1 MKYLFLILCG
11 CCYITQTKAQQLNL
25 EQAINI
31 ALKNNFDI
39 QIAKN
44 NVDVSVINNNIGMA
58 GGLPTVTATASDQQS
73 IVNINQKLNT
83 GLILSRNGATS
94 NNLNANITGSMVLF
108 NGYRVV
114 TTKKRL
120 EELEKQS
127 QQQLNLQIQNTI
139 ALVMQQYFEVVR
151 LQANIKTLEVSIA
164 LSKQQLALTE
174 SRQAV
179 GYANNADVYQS
190 KINLNARE
198 QDLLNQQLIIQQA
211 KIDLLNTLNLK
222 PDSTIIIKDTIITD
236 ENVKLENVLSGID
249 KNPLVISLQ
258 HQIKINEL
266 TEKQIAAQRQPEIR
280 TNLGVNYG
288 RNQATGGQLLL
299 NQNYG
304 PFLNIGVSIPLY
316 NGGNIKRQ
324 EQTAKINTTNA
335 RLQKESAIALFKANT
350 SKMYQAYTNNLQQAA
365 TQKNTVAISE
375 NLVQLVLERYKLAQ
389 ATILEVQE
397 ALKSYEDAAFRLI
410 NFCFNAKMAEI
421 ELKRIAGTLY

>member
-1 MKYLFLILCG
+1 MKYLLVILCS
-11 CCYITQTKAQQLNL
+11 CYIIQANAQQLSL
-25 EQAINI
+25 QEAISI
-31 ALKNNFDI
+31 AIKNNFDI

-44 NVDVSVINNNIGMA
+44 NVDVSVINNHIGMA

-108 NGYRVV
+108 NGYRVI

-164 LSKQQLALTE
+164 LSKQQLALTQ

-190 KINLNARE
+190 KINLNTRE

-211 KIDLLNTLNLK
+211 KVDLLNILNLK
-222 PDSTIIIKDTIITD
+222 PDSAIIIKDIIVTD
-236 ENVKLENVLSGID
+236 ENLKLEDVLNGID

-266 TEKQIAAQRQPEIR
+266 AEKETAAQRQVELR
-280 TNLGVNYG
+280 TNVGINYG
-288 RNQATGGQLLL
+288 RNQANGGQLLL

-304 PFLNIGVSIPLY
+304 PFFNIGVSVPLY

-335 RLQKESAIALFKANT
+335 RLQKESAIAVFKANT
-350 SKMYQAYTNNLQQAA
+350 TKMYQAYTNNLQQAA

-397 ALKSYEDAAFRLI
+397 ALRSYEEAAFRLTNI
-410 NFCFNAKMAEI
+410 SFNAKMAEI

>member
-1 MKYLFLILCG
+1 MKYLLVILCS
-11 CCYITQTKAQQLNL
+11 CYIIQANAQQLSL
-25 EQAINI
+25 QEAISI
-31 ALKNNFDI
+31 AIKNNFDI

-44 NVDVSVINNNIGMA
+44 NVDVSVINNHIGMA

-164 LSKQQLALTE
+164 LSKQQLALTQ

-190 KINLNARE
+190 KINLNTRE
-198 QDLLNQQLIIQQA
+198 QDLLNQQLIIKQA
-211 KIDLLNTLNLK
+211 KVDLLNILNLK
-222 PDSTIIIKDTIITD
+222 PDSAIIIKDTIVTD
-236 ENVKLENVLSGID
+236 ENLKLEDVLNGID

-266 TEKQIAAQRQPEIR
+266 AEKETAAQRQVELRSNVGI
-280 TNLGVNYG
+280 NYG
-288 RNQATGGQLLL
+288 RNQANGGQLLL

-304 PFLNIGVSIPLY
+304 PFFNIGVSVPLY

-335 RLQKESAIALFKANT
+335 RLQKESAIAIFKANT
-350 SKMYQAYTNNLQQAA
+350 TKMYQAYTNNLQQAA

-375 NLVQLVLERYKLAQ
+375 SLVQLVLERYKLVQ

-397 ALKSYEDAAFRLI
+397 ALRSYEEAAFRLTNI
-410 NFCFNAKMAEI
+410 SFNAKMAEI

>member
-1 MKYLFLILCG
+1 MKYLLVILCS
-11 CCYITQTKAQQLNL
+11 CYIIKANTQQLSL
-25 EQAINI
+25 QEAISI
-31 ALKNNFDI
+31 AIKNNFDI

-44 NVDVSVINNNIGMA
+44 NVDVSVINNHIGMA

-164 LSKQQLALTE
+164 LSKQQLALTQ

-190 KINLNARE
+190 KINLNTRE

-211 KIDLLNTLNLK
+211 KVDLLNILNLK
-222 PDSTIIIKDTIITD
+222 PDSAIIIKDTIVTD
-236 ENVKLENVLSGID
+236 ENLKLEDVLNGID

-266 TEKQIAAQRQPEIR
+266 AEKETAAQRQVELRSNI
-280 TNLGVNYG
+280 GINYG
-288 RNQATGGQLLL
+288 RNQANGGQLLL

-304 PFLNIGVSIPLY
+304 PFFNIGVSVPLY

-335 RLQKESAIALFKANT
+335 RLQKESAIAVFKANT
-350 SKMYQAYTNNLQQAA
+350 TKMYQAYTNNLQQAA

-397 ALKSYEDAAFRLI
+397 ALRSYEEAAFRLTNI
-410 NFCFNAKMAEI
+410 SFNAKMAEI